1 MKMGHDSKK
10 KKKQI
15 RKEVKRG
22 EKRRVRDGNKRRHEV
37 SEREGG
43 REGVA
48 ETEIK
53 GRERIKERW
62 RKTGD
67 E

>member
-1 MKMGHDSKK
+1 MTQK
-10 KKKQI
+10 
-15 RKEVKRG
+15 RKEKTDQEG
-22 EKRRVRDGNKRRHEV
+22 TEKRRVRDGNKRRHEV

>member
-1 MKMGHDSKK
+1 M
-10 KKKQI
+10 
-15 RKEVKRG
+15 RG
-22 EKRRVRDGNKRRHEV
+22 
-37 SEREGG
+37 REGG